1 MVEQIGRRDSIS
13 NKIPILEQ
21 YGKKQEINKRTIEIL
36 AKSGKISVEAE
47 IIADFLY
54 SQGGKDG
61 KIPAEVWNK
70 SEFADGRKDSIS
82 LEEATKTIEIH
93 LRNLQDQK
101 ETKELLEK
109 LQQEETERELN
120 EQTGLPKFGD

>member
-1 MVEQIGRRDSIS
+1 MVDQIGRRDSIP

-109 LQQEETERELN
+109 LQQEENERELN
-120 EQTGLPKFGD
+120 EQFRLPEFGN

>member
-1 MVEQIGRRDSIS
+1 MVDQIGRRDSIS
-13 NKIPILEQ
+13 NKIQILEQ

-36 AKSGKISVEAE
+36 AKNGKVAVEAE

-109 LQQEETERELN
+109 LQQEENERELN
-120 EQTGLPKFGD
+120 EQFKLPEFGN

>member
-1 MVEQIGRRDSIS
+1 M
-13 NKIPILEQ
+13 
-21 YGKKQEINKRTIEIL
+21 
-36 AKSGKISVEAE
+36 
-47 IIADFLY
+47 Y
-54 SQGGKDG
+54 SQGGKGG
-61 KIPAEVWNK
+61 KISAEVWNK

-109 LQQEETERELN
+109 LQQEENERELN